1 MSYEKSQMGSTLPKR
16 LRLLRKNPTKILELK
31 NSINET
37 ENALEGN
44 GDRADHKEEGTSEL
58 QDGNLEMIQ
67 AGEER
72 ELRLK
77 TRDPTRA
84 IPLHQEE
91 QQKDSGHPRRR
102 RQGKGA
108 QSLFRSKS

>member
-1 MSYEKSQMGSTLPKR
+1 MNKQ
-16 LRLLRKNPTKILELK
+16 ILELK
-31 NSINET
+31 NSINEM
-37 ENALEGN
+37 ENALEGY

-58 QDGNLEMIQ
+58 QDGNLEMIRV
-67 AGEER
+67 GEER

-77 TRDPTRA
+77 TRNPTRA

-91 QQKDSGHPRRR
+91 QQKDSGHPRRK